1 VNIRALLLF
10 LVIAPAVARPADV
23 GLKITTV
30 RHSSMS
36 ASPAQ
41 FTQYIASDRRRNEY
55 RNSSGSNYGPPL
67 ALLSRCDID
76 QNFELNLEDK
86 QYVSSPL
93 PHFPTEAE
101 RQALAAKYS
110 ATVGQ
115 RTPTILVEITTV
127 DTGERQKLFG
137 YDARHVIT
145 TRKHTRLNGSKDIEQ
160 ESVTD
165 GWYTDLPTALSC
177 EPKLRG
183 ALGFVTV
190 GALNNVPTEVPSW
203 KLVGKTESGFAL
215 STTTTTHSAYV
226 LPDGSKKDSS
236 STFEMQVTELY
247 SGPLNPALFE
257 VPRGFTKVDQIRR
270 NPSVPFSM
278 RMQIY
283 WNTVKLKISR
293 LFS

>member
-1 VNIRALLLF
+1 VNVRALLFF
-10 LVIAPAVARPADV
+10 LLAAPAVATPADV
-23 GLKITTV
+23 GLKITV
-30 RHSSMS
+30 RSSSMGLPPS
-36 ASPAQ
+36 Q
-41 FTQYIASDRRRNEY
+41 DTRYIASDRRRNEY
-55 RNSSGSNYGPPL
+55 RNASGSNYGPLL
-67 ALLSRCDID
+67 ALLSRCDLG

-101 RQALAAKYS
+101 RQVLAAKYS
-110 ATVGQ
+110 ATAAQ
-115 RTPTILVEITTV
+115 QIPTILVEITTV
-127 DTGERQKLFG
+127 DTGERKKLFG

-160 ESVTD
+160 ESVSD

-183 ALGFVTV
+183 ALGFVTL
-190 GALNNVPTEVPSW
+190 GTLNNVPTEVPSW
-203 KLVGKTESGFAL
+203 KLEGKPESGFAL
-215 STTTTTHSAYV
+215 STTTTTHSTYG

-247 SGPLNPALFE
+247 SGPLSPELFE

-283 WNTVKLKISR
+283 WNTLKLKISR